1 MNKQREIIYSL
12 RRNALLS
19 ENPGEE
25 LFSIVEQAVEAEALN
40 CAISLENTK
49 KDDNGKFDM
58 ERFLAFLNNCFPLN
72 FTQEDLTDGLED
84 GRLVDSAKL
93 TLQVCDKVEAAYLEN
108 HSELAEDELH
118 YLERRTIL
126 EAIDRL
132 WQEHLYSMDH
142 LRSSMSL
149 RVYAQKDPLVEY
161 KHEAFGIFKAMIDQ
175 VYKETAQNL
184 FRLTLK
190 RINEAEQMWENVSPE
205 MFQELFEN
213 IDPSTLPMPENEEE
227 RQQLLNFLAQM
238 QNNKMAEENANNFA
252 MDNMPEEENAEP
264 LIPYQ
269 RESAKIGRN
278 DPCPCGSGKKYKKC
292 CGAN

>member
-1 MNKQREIIYSL
+1 MRKN
-12 RRNALLS
+12 LLILLAFIWQS
-19 ENPGEE
+19 NVMAQIPEGWE
-25 LFSIVEQAVEAEALN
+25 LVPNEFVVFY
-40 CAISLENTK
+40 ENTNAK
-49 KDDNGKFDM
+49 TNRSADGALSFQYVSLSDNEKNSLVNDPLVALISNVYQQGDARLALTNELMILSSIPIQTLLNETGVVSQVQKTDSICFDD
-58 ERFLAFLNNCFPLN
+58 
-72 FTQEDLTDGLED
+72 
-84 GRLVDSAKL
+84 KL
-93 TLQVCDKVEAAYLEN
+93 T
-108 HSELAEDELH
+108 
-118 YLERRTIL
+118 
-126 EAIDRL
+126 
-132 WQEHLYSMDH
+132 
-142 LRSSMSL
+142 
-149 RVYAQKDPLVEY
+149 VYVVTLDTKDPLVEY